1 MRNKMTKKVLDTID
15 TTVKRLNDR
24 HHSYIEL
31 VNTVDNL
38 VDAVAYLT
46 IQVGNNQRMIKNKG
60 DA

>member
-1 MRNKMTKKVLDTID
+1 MTKKVLDTID

>member
-1 MRNKMTKKVLDTID
+1 MTKKVLDT
-15 TTVKRLNDR
+15 TVKRLNER

-38 VDAVAYLT
+38 VDAVSILT
-46 IQVGNNQRMIKNKG
+46 IQVSNNQKMIEKKG